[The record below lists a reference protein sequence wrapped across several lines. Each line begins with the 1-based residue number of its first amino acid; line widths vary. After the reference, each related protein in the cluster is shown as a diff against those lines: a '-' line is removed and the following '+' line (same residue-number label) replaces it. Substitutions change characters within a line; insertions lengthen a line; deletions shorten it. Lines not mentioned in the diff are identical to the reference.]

1 MVTGSVPGF
10 TFAIVDEAEFSA
22 PTIQKQPM
30 SGTTS
35 RDEAASRILEA
46 AEAADA
52 FDELFLFELVRRA
65 GHDVDLDT
73 AGVGAD
79 EVKVAAAPAQGN
91 GHAVTEKV

>member
-46 AEAADA
+46 AEAEIQV
-52 FDELFLFELVRRA
+52 FPVRDFGRLTSGCACACGYTSCA
-65 GHDVDLDT
+65 GGGT
-73 AGVGAD
+73 AGRM
-79 EVKVAAAPAQGN
+79 E
-91 GHAVTEKV
+91 